1 MTSSAPKLALV
12 TLLPLLA
19 AQARAADATPP
30 SFQVSTD
37 LVELDVSV
45 READGRPVAGLG
57 LSDLAVY
64 EDGVPQAC
72 RFLQW
77 EEQPLSVV
85 LMIDASAS
93 LGPQFE
99 ALRRAGREFV
109 RSLRPQDEVELRAF
123 SARSAVLE
131 DMTADHG
138 RVLQALAAL
147 APDGDTSLHDAVYIA
162 LSDHRSRAEAPVGR
176 RPIAVLLT
184 DGRDTRSLL
193 TDDQVIRRARERRAL
208 SIYSV
213 GLLGEEPDPLSSRAR
228 FLLRALSDESGG
240 RSYFPTGPREL
251 DRTLTSLRSEVS
263 GRYRLGYA
271 PSNTRQD
278 GAWRRVSVRVPQRP
292 GLQVRCRTGYFAP
305 RERGPRMVSSAP

>member
-1 MTSSAPKLALV
+1 MKASAPKLALLA
-12 TLLPLLA
+12 LLPLVA
-19 AQARAADATPP
+19 PEVRAADAAPP
-30 SFQVSTD
+30 SFQVATD

-45 READGRPVAGLG
+45 RDADGRPVAGLG
-57 LSDLAVY
+57 LPDLAVS

-99 ALRRAGREFV
+99 ALRRGGRDFV
-109 RSLRPQDEVELRAF
+109 RTLRPQDEVELRAF
-123 SARSAVLE
+123 SARSTVLE
-131 DMTADHG
+131 DMTTDHA
-138 RVLQALAAL
+138 RVLQALAEL
-147 APDGDTSLHDAVYIA
+147 EPDGDTSLHDAVYIA
-162 LSDHRSRAEAPVGR
+162 LADHRSRETAADGR
-176 RPIAVLLT
+176 RSIAVLLT

-193 TDDQVIRRARERRAL
+193 TDDQVIMRARERRAL

-213 GLLGEEPDPLSSRAR
+213 GLLGAPDPLTSRAR

-240 RSYFPTGPREL
+240 RSYFPTGAREL

-263 GRYRLGYA
+263 GRYRLGYVPTNA
-271 PSNTRQD
+271 RQD
-278 GAWRRVSVRVPQRP
+278 GAWRRVSVRVPERP

-305 RERGPRMVSSAP
+305 RERGPRLVSTAP